1 MLENTEKDTL
11 NENIRNDNLSGN
23 NNNNE
28 INLPTSDTQIDNN
41 VKLNDNDS
49 FINGDDESPDP
60 VTLEDLEEKSNFA
73 LSLIEKRKYSE
84 LKETLEDLEPADIAQ
99 MLDEIPRDKI
109 PLIFRVLP
117 KELAAETF
125 VEMDGDEEA
134 VLIDAFS
141 DAELENVINEMFL
154 DDTVDLIEEMPA
166 NVVRRILRNITPEKR
181 KLINE
186 IMNYPDDSAGSIMTI
201 EYVDLTEGMT
211 VGDALK
217 RIRRTGLKK
226 ETVYTCYVT
235 DVNKK
240 LKGLVT
246 ALDLMTAESEDV
258 MISEIMDTGVICAD
272 TLTDKEDV
280 GKLIEKYDLLAVPIV
295 DGENRLVGIVTVD
308 DAIDV
313 IQDEAEEDF
322 AKMNA
327 MIPMEKPYLKTK
339 VFDIWK
345 SRIVWLLLLMVSATF
360 TGMIISSFET
370 ALAAQAI
377 LTAFIPMLMDSGGN
391 SGSQASVTVIR
402 GISTG
407 EIEFS
412 DIFRVMWK
420 EFRVSIMCGL
430 SLAFVTFIKIQL
442 VDNLIMGSNIT
453 PIVALVV
460 CITLGCTIIIAK
472 FIGCTLPLIAHKIG
486 FDPAVMA
493 SPFITTIVD
502 AVSLLIY
509 FNVAR
514 ILLGI

>member
-73 LSLIEKRKYSE
+73 LSLIEERKYSE

-186 IMNYPDDSAGSIMTI
+186 IIITEKIIFINICI
-201 EYVDLTEGMT
+201 EYL
-211 VGDALK
+211 
-217 RIRRTGLKK
+217 
-226 ETVYTCYVT
+226 
-235 DVNKK
+235 
-240 LKGLVT
+240 
-246 ALDLMTAESEDV
+246 
-258 MISEIMDTGVICAD
+258 
-272 TLTDKEDV
+272 
-280 GKLIEKYDLLAVPIV
+280 
-295 DGENRLVGIVTVD
+295 
-308 DAIDV
+308 
-313 IQDEAEEDF
+313 
-322 AKMNA
+322 
-327 MIPMEKPYLKTK
+327 
-339 VFDIWK
+339 
-345 SRIVWLLLLMVSATF
+345 
-360 TGMIISSFET
+360 
-370 ALAAQAI
+370 
-377 LTAFIPMLMDSGGN
+377 
-391 SGSQASVTVIR
+391 
-402 GISTG
+402 
-407 EIEFS
+407 
-412 DIFRVMWK
+412 
-420 EFRVSIMCGL
+420 
-430 SLAFVTFIKIQL
+430 
-442 VDNLIMGSNIT
+442 
-453 PIVALVV
+453 
-460 CITLGCTIIIAK
+460 
-472 FIGCTLPLIAHKIG
+472 
-486 FDPAVMA
+486 
-493 SPFITTIVD
+493 
-502 AVSLLIY
+502 
-509 FNVAR
+509 
-514 ILLGI
+514 

>member
-60 VTLEDLEEKSNFA
+60 VTLEELEEKSNFA

-258 MISEIMDTGVICAD
+258 MISEIMDTGV
-272 TLTDKEDV
+272 
-280 GKLIEKYDLLAVPIV
+280 
-295 DGENRLVGIVTVD
+295 
-308 DAIDV
+308 
-313 IQDEAEEDF
+313 
-322 AKMNA
+322 
-327 MIPMEKPYLKTK
+327 MEKPYLKTK